1 MHDSHIHMAMEPLKT
16 NLDEI
21 VRDFVNEGG
30 KHILTQGTD
39 MLDFDD
45 NFKIAKRANLI
56 QNNVMQVAIGLH
68 PTYFEEVTVQR
79 DLEDNIY
86 EKSQKERKKFIE
98 IFNKNKE
105 EISAIGECG
114 LDYYQFSIN
123 QTYSDDTKEQ
133 LKEVQKLMLQEE
145 IHLALENSLPLSI
158 HARDQMGSNECI
170 DDTIRIVAEEGRG
183 LLQGSFHSYTGSLEQ
198 LEQILALGFHVGFNA
213 IITYKSGENV
223 REILK
228 KTPVERILFET
239 DGPFLPPQSVRKKKS
254 IKQKFAQPKHIRE
267 IMQVACEIKNISME
281 KLEAIT
287 DENYQQLFLKS

>member
-39 MLDFDD
+39 ILDFDD

-98 IFNKNKE
+98 IFNENKTD
-105 EISAIGECG
+105 ISAIGECG

-170 DDTIRIVAEEGRG
+170 DDTIRLVAEEGRG
-183 LLQGSFHSYTGSLEQ
+183 LLKGSFHSYTGSLEQ

-254 IKQKFAQPKHIRE
+254 IKQKFAEPKHIRE

-287 DENYQQLFLKS
+287 DESYRQLFLKS

>member
-1 MHDSHIHMAMEPLKT
+1 MLLPPLKKVC
-16 NLDEI
+16 I
-21 VRDFVNEGG
+21 P
-30 KHILTQGTD
+30 KHQHILTQGTD

-170 DDTIRIVAEEGRG
+170 DDTIRIVAEEGKG

>member
-170 DDTIRIVAEEGRG
+170 DDTIRIVAEEGKG

>member
-1 MHDSHIHMAMEPLKT
+1 MAMEPLKT

-39 MLDFDD
+39 ILDFDD

-170 DDTIRIVAEEGRG
+170 DDTIRIVAEEGKG
-183 LLQGSFHSYTGSLEQ
+183 LLKGSFHSYTGSLEQ

-254 IKQKFAQPKHIRE
+254 TKQKFAQPKHIRE

>member
-1 MHDSHIHMAMEPLKT
+1 MAMEPLKT

>member
-1 MHDSHIHMAMEPLKT
+1 MAMEPLKT
-16 NLDEI
+16 NIDEI

-170 DDTIRIVAEEGRG
+170 DDTIRIVAEEGKG

>member
-1 MHDSHIHMAMEPLKT
+1 MEPLKT

-170 DDTIRIVAEEGRG
+170 DDTIRIVAEEGKG

>member
-1 MHDSHIHMAMEPLKT
+1 MAMEPLKT

-170 DDTIRIVAEEGRG
+170 DDTIRIVAEEGKG

-198 LEQILALGFHVGFNA
+198 LEQILALGFHIGFNA

>member
-1 MHDSHIHMAMEPLKT
+1 MAMEPLKT

-170 DDTIRIVAEEGRG
+170 DDTIRIVAEEGKG

>member
-39 MLDFDD
+39 ILDFDD

-170 DDTIRIVAEEGRG
+170 DDTIRIVAEEGKG
-183 LLQGSFHSYTGSLEQ
+183 LLKGSFHSYTGSLEQ

-254 IKQKFAQPKHIRE
+254 TKQKFAQPKHIRE

>member
-1 MHDSHIHMAMEPLKT
+1 MAMEPLKT

-39 MLDFDD
+39 ILDFDD

-98 IFNKNKE
+98 IFNENKTD
-105 EISAIGECG
+105 ISAIGECG

-170 DDTIRIVAEEGRG
+170 DDTIRLVAEEGRG
-183 LLQGSFHSYTGSLEQ
+183 LLKGSFHSYTGSLEQ

-254 IKQKFAQPKHIRE
+254 IKQKFAEPKHIRE

-287 DENYQQLFLKS
+287 DESYRQLFLKS